1 MSHVVGSIL
10 ASALLILGVVA
21 LGLKLATFRRAR
33 AAHAAVFATVL
44 GTIGVVAVFGIAA
57 FAQPAIGNAFL
68 SGIEGAQSFYD
79 DVFDAATFA
88 VAVPAA
94 LRFSTGIVLL
104 GWATATAVSRWT
116 AVSLGLS
123 GPLIGVIGIAI
134 GPAQTLG
141 SALLFMSGVAIARRF
156 GSRIEVGHGDV

>member
-1 MSHVVGSIL
+1 MWL
-10 ASALLILGVVA
+10 
-21 LGLKLATFRRAR
+21 
-33 AAHAAVFATVL
+33 
-44 GTIGVVAVFGIAA
+44 AVFGIAA

-104 GWATATAVSRWT
+104 GWATATPCRD
-116 AVSLGLS
+116 
-123 GPLIGVIGIAI
+123 GPRYPLDCQV
-134 GPAQTLG
+134 P
-141 SALLFMSGVAIARRF
+141 
-156 GSRIEVGHGDV
+156 